1 MKEILNRLTG
11 FIVGSFSMIGAAMV
25 SGGELFKRD
34 EK

>member
-11 FIVGSFSMIGAAMV
+11 FIVGSFSMMGAAIISV
-25 SGGELFKRD
+25 VEAFKRN

>member
-11 FIVGSFSMIGAAMV
+11 FIVGSFSMIGAAIV
-25 SGGELFKRD
+25 SVVELFKKD